1 MMIDLHTHTVF
12 CDGKNTPE
20 EMVLSAIEKN
30 IDVLGIAFHSYVP
43 FDEGCCIKKDSEPQ
57 FIEEISKL
65 KEKYK
70 NKISILCGVEQD
82 FHSGKPQYNFDYV
95 IGSVHY
101 LEKEGEHFSIDMD
114 PALLKNLAK
123 RYYED
128 DIYALIEE
136 YYQMVAIIP
145 SATNANVI
153 GHFDLVSKFNEAG
166 SLFDEQNPRYIRA
179 YRRAIDR
186 LISYNIP
193 FEINTGAISRKYRTT
208 PYPSRDIIEYIKEKG
223 GKFILSSDSHSKEN
237 LGFMFKECKQ
247 MADEL
252 GIELQENI

>member
-1 MMIDLHTHTVF
+1 MIMDLHTHTVF
-12 CDGKNTPE
+12 CDGKSTPE
-20 EMVLSAIEKN
+20 EMVVSAIEKN
-30 IDVLGIAFHSYVP
+30 IDILGIAFHSYVP
-43 FDEGCCIKKDSEPQ
+43 FDEEYCIKKDFEPK
-57 FIEEISKL
+57 FISEISRL
-65 KEKYK
+65 REKYK
-70 NKISILCGVEQD
+70 DKIRILCGTEQD
-82 FHSGKPQYNFDYV
+82 FHSGKPKYDFNYV

-101 LEKEGEHFSIDMD
+101 LEKEGDFFSIDID
-114 PALLKNLAK
+114 PKALPEIAK
-123 RYYED
+123 KYYED

-153 GHFDLVSKFNEAG
+153 GHFDLVSKFNETGA
-166 SLFDEQNPRYIRA
+166 LFDEQNPRYIRA

-223 GKFILSSDSHSKEN
+223 GKFILSSDAHSAN
-237 LGFMFKECKQ
+237 TLGFQFKECEE
-247 MADEL
+247 MAKKL
-252 GIELQENI
+252 KLNLQKSI

>member
-1 MMIDLHTHTVF
+1 MMMDLHTHTVF

-20 EMVLSAIEKN
+20 EMVLSAIEKK
-30 IDVLGIAFHSYVP
+30 IDVLGIAFHSYVS
-43 FDEGCCIKKDSEPQ
+43 FDEEYCIKKDSEPE

-70 NKISILCGVEQD
+70 DKIKILCGVEQD

-114 PALLKNLAK
+114 PTLLLNLAK

-128 DIYALIEE
+128 DVYSLIEE

-145 SATNANVI
+145 SATNADII
-153 GHFDLVSKFNEAG
+153 GHFDLVSKFNESG
-166 SLFDEQNPRYIRA
+166 TIFDEQNPRYIRA

-223 GKFILSSDSHSKEN
+223 GKFILSSDSHSKEH
-237 LGFMFKECKQ
+237 LGFMFKEC
-247 MADEL
+247 
-252 GIELQENI
+252 ENIAKELDIEILKHI